1 MLNKGIS
8 SIRVNSMNDNVNIL
22 NEYMSNIK
30 VETNNLYNLHFNV
43 IGMSFMGLHKKLQEY
58 YENFNLFYDNI
69 AERIK
74 MLNGFPITSLPK
86 IEEISTIKSMKSM
99 DFSANQVFSILDNDF
114 TFLTEYTK
122 DLIKVFQEK
131 KDYYT
136 DHILTNILIY
146 LEKELWM
153 IKIEKKLK
161 FCKKN

>member
-86 IEEISTIKSMKSM
+86 IEETSTIKSMKSM

-114 TFLTEYTK
+114 SFLTEYTK

-153 IKIEKKLK
+153 IKSSLK
-161 FCKKN
+161 

>member
-99 DFSANQVFSILDNDF
+99 DFSANQVFNILDNDF

-153 IKIEKKLK
+153 IKSSLK
-161 FCKKN
+161 

>member
-1 MLNKGIS
+1 
-8 SIRVNSMNDNVNIL
+8 MNDNVNIL

-99 DFSANQVFSILDNDF
+99 DFSANQVFNILDNDF

-153 IKIEKKLK
+153 IKSSLK
-161 FCKKN
+161 

>member
-1 MLNKGIS
+1 
-8 SIRVNSMNDNVNIL
+8 MNDNVNIL

-99 DFSANQVFSILDNDF
+99 DFSANQVFNILDNDF
-114 TFLTEYTK
+114 AFLTEYTK

-153 IKIEKKLK
+153 IKSSLK
-161 FCKKN
+161 

>member
-58 YENFNLFYDNI
+58 YENFNLFYYNI

-114 TFLTEYTK
+114 AYLTEYTK

-153 IKIEKKLK
+153 IKSSLK
-161 FCKKN
+161 

>member
-1 MLNKGIS
+1 
-8 SIRVNSMNDNVNIL
+8 MNDNVNIL

-74 MLNGFPITSLPK
+74 MLNGFPITLLPK

-153 IKIEKKLK
+153 IKSSLK
-161 FCKKN
+161 

>member
-1 MLNKGIS
+1 
-8 SIRVNSMNDNVNIL
+8 MNDNVNIL

-114 TFLTEYTK
+114 AFLTEYTK

-136 DHILTNILIY
+136 DYILTNILIY

-153 IKIEKKLK
+153 IKSSLK
-161 FCKKN
+161 

>member
-1 MLNKGIS
+1 
-8 SIRVNSMNDNVNIL
+8 MNDNVNIL

-30 VETNNLYNLHFNV
+30 AETNNLYNLHFNV

-114 TFLTEYTK
+114 AFLTEYTK

-153 IKIEKKLK
+153 IKSSLK
-161 FCKKN
+161 